1 MYFFF
6 PPNPSNI
13 LPMTQTVSGV
23 DNLIARPEKYL
34 KGKTIGLVVNHTSLA
49 GDGKHSIEHFKSH
62 PNFTLHS
69 LFAPE
74 HGLYGT
80 AQDMIHIPDEVDP
93 ISGLNIKS
101 LYGKNEASLV
111 PDPAL
116 LVGIDNL
123 IFDIQDVGAR
133 YYTFIYTMANCMTIC
148 KEAGI
153 RMVVCD
159 RPNPING
166 HSVEG
171 NLVGE
176 DWRSFV
182 GQYPLPNRHGMTVG
196 ELAKL
201 FNDYFNIHC
210 DLKVVPMSGWSRDM
224 WFDQTGMVWTSP
236 SPNMPNLATAIVY
249 PGMCMIEGTLLSEGR
264 GTTLP
269 FEQIGAP
276 FIDPHKLVARL
287 KKDSKLLPGV
297 LFRPKYFKPMFQKHA
312 GEVCAGL
319 QFHVTNREQFKP
331 LLTTLAL
338 LRAISE
344 IYSKQLQWRTEPY
357 EYVSDRLAIDL
368 LYGNEKLRET
378 IFSTN
383 FSLTALENSWQ
394 EELASFLER
403 RQEYLMYS

>member
-1 MYFFF
+1 
-6 PPNPSNI
+6 
-13 LPMTQTVSGV
+13 MTQTVSGV
-23 DNLIARPEKYL
+23 DHLLAHPEKYL
-34 KGKTIGLVVNHTSLA
+34 KGKTVGLIVNHTSLA
-49 GDGKHSIEHFKSH
+49 GDGRHSIAHFKSH
-62 PNFTLHS
+62 LNFNLHS

-111 PDPAL
+111 PDPGL

-148 KEAGI
+148 KDAGI

-166 HSVEG
+166 NSVEG

-176 DWRSFV
+176 TWRSFV

-224 WFDQTGMVWTSP
+224 WYDQTGMVWTSP
-236 SPNMPNLATAIVY
+236 SPNVPNLATAIVY

-287 KKDSKLLPGV
+287 EKDSKLLPGV

-338 LRAISE
+338 LRAIAE

-368 LYGNEKLRET
+368 LYGNEKLRKT
-378 IFSTN
+378 IFSAN

-394 EELASFLER
+394 EELTSFLEQ
-403 RQEYLMYS
+403 RQEYMIYS